1 MTDVTTEVQPMSD
14 VLNALAIPLDP
25 TLLTFIR
32 ASQGKE
38 LEERVALLDGF
49 TNETVFKWI
58 QQVNA
63 VHNVSG
69 TTFYDMVYHLYTH
82 ISSDKWTEALRSIAS
97 ATGRPYESLRKNFS
111 KWLTRNEKPL
121 SEEHAERRERALS
134 ALEEAGDDDP
144 QTPSEEDGWELD
156 EEDVQFDVSD
166 IEFLREDIT
175 PPLFESDEANEEVA
189 PESDGKRTPL
199 LVAIEE
205 AARLRAEWVSHKT
218 ASLGDSEFAE
228 RAAESAANKLTSTLE
243 GGITL
248 EEWKV
253 GSVQGYMQSGYDEET
268 SSKKAD
274 VEWWKKQLKLHGFV
288 EEVLKPDVVKPP
300 SKAKAPSKPKT
311 KQAKLERAM
320 EMVREVFSEIRA
332 EGVVSDDRIL
342 LGTIQS
348 LSHTL
353 KGLEALIKGD
363 APQQTPVSTQVT
375 SKSAPSDWTPP
386 NI

>member
-1 MTDVTTEVQPMSD
+1 MSD
-14 VLNALAIPLDP
+14 VMNALAIPLDP

-32 ASQGKE
+32 ASQGKN

-63 VHNVSG
+63 VHSVSG

-134 ALEEAGDDDP
+134 AIEETGSEDS
-144 QTPSEEDGWELD
+144 QLPSEEDGWEFD
-156 EEDVQFDVSD
+156 EEDVQFDASD

-175 PPLFESDEANEEVA
+175 PPLFDDEEAGEDAV

-205 AARLRAEWVSHKT
+205 AAKLRAEWVSYKT
-218 ASLGDSEFAE
+218 ASLGDNEFAE
-228 RAAESAANKLTSTLE
+228 RAAESAASKLTSAVD
-243 GGITL
+243 GGVSFD
-248 EEWKV
+248 EWKV
-253 GSVQGYMQSGYDEET
+253 GSTQGYMQSGYDEET
-268 SSKKAD
+268 SAKKAE
-274 VEWWKKQLKLHGFV
+274 VEWWKRQLKLHGFG
-288 EEVLKPDVVKPP
+288 EEVLKPEVVKKET
-300 SKAKAPSKPKT
+300 KAKAPSKPKT

-320 EMVREVFSEIRA
+320 EMVREVFAEIRA
-332 EGVVSDDRIL
+332 DGVVSDDRIL

-353 KGLEALIKGD
+353 KTLDALIKGD
-363 APQQTPVSTQVT
+363 APQQPTSANVT
-375 SKSAPSDWTPP
+375 LKSAPSDWTPP
-386 NI
+386 AI